1 MRATW
6 AVVAGL
12 VVGIAVAW
20 WLSRDTPE
28 KLARKHER
36 AERAAAAMAED
47 ARPVLYRWH
56 DDAGVVQLTDRPPK
70 GRKYTKI
77 DLRPKDGIQVDS
89 SRADDSRQ

>member
-1 MRATW
+1 MKA
-6 AVVAGL
+6 AVAIVAGL
-12 VVGIAVAW
+12 AFGIGLAW

-28 KLARKHER
+28 QAARKHKR
-36 AERAAAAMAED
+36 AERAAAATAED
-47 ARPVLYRWH
+47 AKPVLYRWH

-89 SRADDSRQ
+89 SHP